1 MLTIQALEK
10 KLIKDVRPL
19 YLKTDKAHSIDH
31 IYAVMTNVSLICFK
45 LRRMD
50 VLRAA
55 LVAAA
60 YHDIYSA
67 KETREVHHIR
77 SYSYMLDNLEKFC
90 KRYGLTRDEM
100 VLAAYA
106 CLEHRNS
113 WGGGYNSIVS
123 EIVAAADRGIPKVG
137 EVEGMVKRSYMY
149 HRDHGRSVKSAQFHS
164 ASHIK
169 EKFGAGNVGS
179 VPEWYGEVFKE
190 GLESRW
196 NDIDALDESFFTSE
210 RIAQWEDELNTNHE

>member
-50 VLRAA
+50 VLRVA

-60 YHDIYSA
+60 YHDIY
-67 KETREVHHIR
+67 
-77 SYSYMLDNLEKFC
+77 
-90 KRYGLTRDEM
+90 
-100 VLAAYA
+100 
-106 CLEHRNS
+106 
-113 WGGGYNSIVS
+113 
-123 EIVAAADRGIPKVG
+123 
-137 EVEGMVKRSYMY
+137 
-149 HRDHGRSVKSAQFHS
+149 S